1 MTDKDSPNQAGNTL
15 YDVARVAK
23 VSPTSVSRVINGNKR
38 VGDAIRE
45 RVLAAIEELKYEVN
59 VAARVA
65 RGGSL
70 RIGLLYSNSSTA
82 FLTHL
87 LVGAT
92 DRCSLNGAQLL
103 LQTCAGQDGWR
114 EAVDRLIADKVSGIL
129 LTPPLC
135 DYAPLLDLLAGLDM
149 PTVAV
154 ATASPTRSTATVRI
168 DDYEGAL
175 SMMQHLI
182 ALGHRDIAF
191 IQGDP
196 SHTPAL
202 QRYRAYLEAMKAAS
216 IEVRA
221 EWIAEGMFTYRSG
234 IAAARYL
241 LGLSRRP
248 SAIFACN
255 DDMAAAV
262 VAVAHG
268 LQLDVPDDLAV
279 CGFDD
284 TPLATT
290 LWPSLTT
297 VHQPLREMGQVAVDL
312 VFEQIRRQRKG
323 LAAYVEHKLLPY
335 RLMERQSSSLHGLA
349 TA

>member
-1 MTDKDSPNQAGNTL
+1 MTEKEAPNPTGNTL

-23 VSPTSVSRVINGNKR
+23 VSPMSVSRVINGNPR
-38 VGDAIRE
+38 VGAAIRA

-82 FLTHL
+82 FLTDL

-92 DRCSLNGAQLL
+92 DRCSLNGAQLVVH
-103 LQTCAGQDGWR
+103 TCAGQDGWR
-114 EAVDRLIADKVSGIL
+114 EAVERLIADKVNGVL

-135 DYAPLLDLLAGLDM
+135 DYAPLLDLLAELDM
-149 PTVAV
+149 PAVAV
-154 ATASPTRSTATVRI
+154 ATARPTRSTATVRI

-175 SMMQHLI
+175 SMMRHLI

-196 SHTPAL
+196 AHTPA
-202 QRYRAYLEAMKAAS
+202 QRRYRAYLDAMAAAA

-241 LGLSRRP
+241 LGLERRP

-323 LAAYVEHKLLPY
+323 LAVYVEHKLLAFKVV
-335 RLMERQSSSLHGLA
+335 ERQSSGLYGLA
-349 TA
+349 SA